1 MVNHDVVALTVQ
13 IVSNLLQAATQSSL
27 MMEVENIDLKRF
39 QWTQRSVDVIHEM
52 LTVSSLRVMEDS

>member
-27 MMEVENIDLKRF
+27 MMEVENIDQKRF

-52 LTVSSLRVMEDS
+52 LTVSSLCVMEDS